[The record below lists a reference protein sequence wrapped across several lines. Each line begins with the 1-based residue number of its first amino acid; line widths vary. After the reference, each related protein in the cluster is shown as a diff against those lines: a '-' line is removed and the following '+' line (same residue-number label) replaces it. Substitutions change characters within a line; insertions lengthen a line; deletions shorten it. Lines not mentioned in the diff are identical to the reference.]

1 MNLYDILFSS
11 FLYIIITLSEIQIS
25 ITFLCYMY
33 IEHISLYMYLFFL
46 IPSYQIKKNSVMT
59 QMPATT
65 QAFREVRVSGNH
77 TGNNTVNQWGQLHVD
92 SEYLTIKIS
101 CFMDEVNT
109 LLKHS
114 FTCKWFTTVS
124 SRLWQSLVSNKYQP
138 IKIKKLRWLKYTCIL
153 QVICYSEVS

>member
-77 TGNNTVNQWGQLHVD
+77 TGNNTVNQ
-92 SEYLTIKIS
+92 
-101 CFMDEVNT
+101 
-109 LLKHS
+109 
-114 FTCKWFTTVS
+114 
-124 SRLWQSLVSNKYQP
+124 
-138 IKIKKLRWLKYTCIL
+138 
-153 QVICYSEVS
+153 